1 MKTFTENEITNYIA
15 QQLKDWKFEGN
26 ALCRDFKFKNFVDAF
41 SFMTAIALEAEKVDH
56 HPDWSNSYNK
66 VHIALSTHSEK
77 GITQLDY
84 DLAGKTDAL
93 FKRYDQ
99 TSV

>member
-1 MKTFTENEITNYIA
+1 MKTFTEREITDYLS

-26 ALCRDFKFKNFVDAF
+26 AIKRELKFKNFVDAF

-66 VHIALSTHSEK
+66 VNIALSTHSEK

-84 DLAGKTDAL
+84 DLANKANSI
-93 FKRYDQ
+93 FKRFE
-99 TSV
+99 